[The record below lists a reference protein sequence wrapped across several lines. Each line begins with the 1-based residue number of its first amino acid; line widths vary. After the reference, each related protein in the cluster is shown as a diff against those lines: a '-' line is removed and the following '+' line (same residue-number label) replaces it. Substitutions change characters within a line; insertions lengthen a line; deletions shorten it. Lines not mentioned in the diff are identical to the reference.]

1 MNSYFQQSY
10 CVANIESVTDDA
22 VTGKIDLLTQ
32 KFERLKIPWRNNS
45 DKQNLSVGL
54 AMPVDN
60 WTTSSRA

>member
-32 KFERLKIPWRNNS
+32 KFERLKIP
-45 DKQNLSVGL
+45 
-54 AMPVDN
+54 
-60 WTTSSRA
+60 